1 MFQYINFLSWNNLQA
16 FMYVG
21 LEESRLNAD
30 FEVKEVQMLTIIV
43 MQVHLGTI
51 QCHDRSNIL
60 NLSGI
65 AFLIHE
71 VDVRS
76 CLELQMPFTMAQP

>member
-1 MFQYINFLSWNNLQA
+1 MRASENQDPILILRLRKFKCSQLSL
-16 FMYVG
+16 
-21 LEESRLNAD
+21 
-30 FEVKEVQMLTIIV
+30 
-43 MQVHLGTI
+43 MQVHLGTT

-71 VDVRS
+71 VDERT
-76 CLELQMPFTMAQP
+76 CLELQMPITMAQP